1 MFKEILMK
9 RIILLGLLLPIIGL
23 ISGCSLEPTVYTTD
37 YETINRLKNISMD
50 KVAIG
55 DVQPKDPTASVNK
68 ISLRA
73 ATLAPKRGSFATY
86 LEDALRNDLRGL
98 GIYDASSTTQINVII
113 LKNDIDIS
121 GFNIGNGL
129 MEIKLTVNKN
139 GLLKLDKKYSAKT
152 EFESSFAG
160 AVAIT
165 NGQNEYPKL
174 VKTLLKN
181 IYTDSDFINILKK

>member
-23 ISGCSLEPTVYTTD
+23 ISGCSLEPPVYTTD

>member
-1 MFKEILMK
+1 MK

-23 ISGCSLEPTVYTTD
+23 ISGCSLEPPVYTTD

-73 ATLAPKRGSFATY
+73 ATLAPKSGSFATY